1 MPFLK
6 NKIRRNFWQKIIV
19 RVGNQDVPG
28 IITNNEQDL
37 KKEVQMWTDLHTGF
51 DESKYPHINKGLDG
65 IVAFSTTKSF
75 IDGAVGELI
84 YAGYNID
91 TLAENATFEE
101 VCFLLWNDRLP
112 NSEELAALNNELIK
126 ERSLPQVVLNYL
138 TTTDKESEPMAVLQ
152 SAVSMLADF
161 DPTKGKF
168 DSELFMSQAISITAK
183 IPSIIAA
190 FDRYRHDKEVIA
202 PLNSGSTAFNFLYM
216 LNGEEPGT
224 QAEKTMDL
232 CLILHAEHGMNASTF
247 TARTV
252 CATMSDIYSSTTAA
266 IGALKGPL
274 HGGANTA
281 VMKTLIELGKDGKDA
296 DAVAFTK
303 NKLANKEKI
312 MGFGH
317 RVYKVFDPR
326 GRHLQKMAKALSEE
340 TGHEELYRWSMDML
354 NTMKSEKN
362 IDPNVDFFSATVYYS
377 IGIQPDLF
385 TCIFTMSRVS
395 GWTGHFME
403 QAANNRLIRPRALYV
418 GEKNLDWTPV
428 EKR

>member
-1 MPFLK
+1 MSK
-6 NKIRRNFWQKIIV
+6 
-19 RVGNQDVPG
+19 
-28 IITNNEQDL
+28 
-37 KKEVQMWTDLHTGF
+37 DLHTGF
-51 DESKYPHINKGLDG
+51 DENQYPHINKGLDG

-84 YAGYNID
+84 YSGYNID

-112 NSEELAALNNELIK
+112 NTDELKELENALIK
-126 ERSLPQVVLNYL
+126 EREIPSVVLDYL
-138 TTTDKESEPMAVLQ
+138 SNTNKEAEPMAVLQ

-168 DSELFMSQAISITAK
+168 DSELFMNQAIALTAK
-183 IPSIIAA
+183 IPTIIAA
-190 FDRYRHDKEVIA
+190 YDRIRHGKEVVA
-202 PLNSGSTAFNFLYM
+202 PLKEGSTARNFLYM
-216 LNGEEPGT
+216 LNGELPGEH
-224 QAEKTMDL
+224 AEKTMDL
-232 CLILHAEHGMNASTF
+232 CLIIHAEHGMNASTF
-247 TARTV
+247 TCRTV
-252 CATMSDIYSSTTAA
+252 CATMSDMYSAVTAA

-281 VMKTLIELGKDGKDA
+281 VMNTLLELEKQGKDA

-303 NKLANKEKI
+303 AKLAKKEKI

-317 RVYKVFDPR
+317 RVYKTFDPR

-377 IGIQPDLF
+377 IGIQPDLY
-385 TCIFTMSRVS
+385 TCIFTMSRIS

-403 QAANNRLIRPRALYV
+403 QAANNRLIRPRSLYV
-418 GEKNLDWTPV
+418 GEKNLDWTPITQ
-428 EKR
+428 R

>member
-1 MPFLK
+1 MS
-6 NKIRRNFWQKIIV
+6 
-19 RVGNQDVPG
+19 
-28 IITNNEQDL
+28 
-37 KKEVQMWTDLHTGF
+37 TDLHTGF
-51 DESKYPHINKGLDG
+51 DENEYPYINKGLAG
-65 IVAFSTTKSF
+65 IIAFSTTKSF
-75 IDGAVGELI
+75 IDGSIGELI
-84 YAGYNID
+84 YSGYNID

-112 NSEELAALNNELIK
+112 DANELEALKDKLIAQRALPAPVLEYIK
-126 ERSLPQVVLNYL
+126 S
-138 TTTDKESEPMAVLQ
+138 TDKTSEPMAVLR

-161 DPTKGKF
+161 DETKGKF
-168 DSELFMSQAISITAK
+168 DESLFMDQAISITAK
-183 IPSIIAA
+183 IPTIIAA
-190 FDRYRHDKEVIA
+190 FDRSRKDLEFVA
-202 PLNSGSTAFNFLYM
+202 PLTEGSTAFNFLYM
-216 LNGEEPGT
+216 LNGEKPGN

-252 CATMSDIYSSTTAA
+252 CATMSDMYSSITAA

-281 VMKTLIELGKDGKDA
+281 VMNTLLELSEEGENA

-303 NKLANKEKI
+303 KKLENKEKI

-317 RVYKVFDPR
+317 RVYRTFDPR
-326 GRHLQKMAKALSEE
+326 GRHLQKMAQALSEE

-354 NTMKSEKN
+354 NTMKEEKN

-428 EKR
+428 EDR

>member
-1 MPFLK
+1 MS
-6 NKIRRNFWQKIIV
+6 
-19 RVGNQDVPG
+19 
-28 IITNNEQDL
+28 
-37 KKEVQMWTDLHTGF
+37 TDQHTGF
-51 DESKYPHINKGLDG
+51 DENQYPHINKGLDG

-84 YAGYNID
+84 YSGYNID

-112 NSEELAALNNELIK
+112 NSEELSALKTDLIK
-126 ERSLPQVVLNYL
+126 ERNLPEVVLNYL
-138 TTTDKESEPMAVLQ
+138 TTTDKEAEPMAVLQ

-161 DPTKGKF
+161 DPTKGKY
-168 DSELFMSQAISITAK
+168 DSELFMSQAIAITAK
-183 IPSIIAA
+183 IPTIIAA
-190 FDRYRHDKEVIA
+190 FDRYRHGKEFIK

-224 QAEKTMDL
+224 QAERTMDL
-232 CLILHAEHGMNASTF
+232 CLVLHAEHGMNASTF

-252 CATMSDIYSSTTAA
+252 CATMSDIYSSITAA

-281 VMKTLIELGKDGKDA
+281 VMNTLIELGKEGKNA

-317 RVYKVFDPR
+317 RVYKTFDPR

-340 TGHEELYRWSMDML
+340 TGHEELYTWSMDMM

-377 IGIQPDLF
+377 IGIQPDLY
-385 TCIFTMSRVS
+385 TCIFTMSRAS

-418 GEKNLDWTPV
+418 GEKNLDWVPV
-428 EKR
+428 EER